1 MRHRVSGRRLNRS
14 KKHRA
19 SLFKNLIIGLI
30 ETGQIKTTLA
40 KAKAVKPLVDKLITR
55 AKKGSLHSRR
65 ILLSFLRQKPA
76 VNKLVDE
83 IAPRFKKRTSGFTRI
98 VRLGERKGDNA
109 PMVSLEFVDSSA
121 PAPTK
126 DKKKKKQAKP
136 KKVSQQVKSSTKADK
151 AQTASVQAKPTV
163 PRTTHK

>member
-1 MRHRVSGRRLNRS
+1 M
-14 KKHRA
+14 
-19 SLFKNLIIGLI
+19 
-30 ETGQIKTTLA
+30 
-40 KAKAVKPLVDKLITR
+40 DKLITR